1 MADLIE
7 RHLLMKD
14 MYHRAF
20 ETDNDT
26 MWQSGCWVRY
36 RAIEEVIKKQPSTDA
51 VDVVR
56 CKDCINYTRG
66 KDEWGSCFENP
77 MKLWRETDYCSW
89 AERRPD
95 ATFK

>member
-7 RHLLMKD
+7 RQSLMKD

-26 MWQSGCWVRY
+26 MWQCGCWVRY

-51 VDVVR
+51 VEVVR
-56 CKDCINYTRG
+56 CNDCINYTRG

-89 AERRPD
+89 AERKTD
-95 ATFK
+95 ETD